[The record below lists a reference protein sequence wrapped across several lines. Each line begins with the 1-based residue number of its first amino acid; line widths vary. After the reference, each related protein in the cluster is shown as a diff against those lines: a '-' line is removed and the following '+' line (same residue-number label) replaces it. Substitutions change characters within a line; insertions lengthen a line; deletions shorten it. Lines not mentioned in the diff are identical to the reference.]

1 MGIWLIG
8 CVVCFVLGFVVGFV
22 YLVIVLCCVIYKVFG
37 YVAHKV
43 FVFVKKPICIMKDR
57 KKTLSSIPDLDMSLV
72 NNRNVL
78 SHFSYG
84 NKLLRLYRGPNRR
97 GYLYVP
103 KGTESIG
110 EHAFDDFLMD
120 GTSKETERI
129 NENITEIVLPST
141 IRELDVDNIPRESV
155 LVFANARSK
164 SILRNNENYLKS
176 KEIEIKGGLF
186 SKVLR
191 ECETLEHDHFDFQ
204 KDNYVV
210 AHLLEHYDIDRLNA
224 ALSQITDPS
233 LKIELMDRF
242 HALILS
248 GDMSIPDFEYL
259 LEEVDFE
266 PKDRY
271 YGKDVIEKI
280 YGSVEDAYTR
290 FEAKYYESE
299 NIRTQERIA
308 EDRKT
313 KFKVFIT
320 VAGLIKMKRNRTAA
334 KNIFKTIDFVES
346 VAKDPSAFLTDN
358 GDRSEAQGDDV
369 SKVPLP

>member
-1 MGIWLIG
+1 MGIWLIESIK
-8 CVVCFVLGFVVGFV
+8 L
-22 YLVIVLCCVIYKVFG
+22 LSFG
-37 YVAHKV
+37 YVL
-43 FVFVKKPICIMKDR
+43 CIFLGCVEKTIYSLKNR
-57 KKTLSSIPDLDMSLV
+57 KKTLESIPDLDKALV
-72 NNRNVL
+72 NKRKILSYLSYDNR
-78 SHFSYG
+78 
-84 NKLLRLYRGPNRR
+84 LLRLYKGPDKN
-97 GYLYVP
+97 GKLFIP
-103 KGTESIG
+103 EGIESID
-110 EHAFDDFLMD
+110 EHAFDDFSVYDLSN
-120 GTSKETERI
+120 GKTRLK
-129 NENITEIVLPST
+129 ENISAIVLPST
-141 IRELDVDNIPRESV
+141 IKELNIDNIPRGAA
-155 LVFANARSK
+155 LIFADARSK

-204 KDNYVV
+204 KDNHVV

-280 YGSVEDAYTR
+280 YGSVEDAYMR
-290 FEAKYYESE
+290 FENKYYESE
-299 NIRTQERIA
+299 NIRTQERTA
-308 EDRKT
+308 EDRRT

-334 KNIFKTIDFVES
+334 KNIFKTIDLVES

-369 SKVPLP
+369 SRQEQD

>member
-1 MGIWLIG
+1 
-8 CVVCFVLGFVVGFV
+8 
-22 YLVIVLCCVIYKVFG
+22 
-37 YVAHKV
+37 
-43 FVFVKKPICIMKDR
+43 MKDR

-84 NKLLRLYRGPNRR
+84 NRLLRLYKGPDKN
-97 GYLYVP
+97 GKLFIP
-103 KGTESIG
+103 EGIESID
-110 EHAFDDFLMD
+110 EHAFDDFSVYDLSN
-120 GTSKETERI
+120 GKTRLK
-129 NENITEIVLPST
+129 ENISAIVLPST
-141 IRELDVDNIPRESV
+141 IKELNIDNIPRGAA
-155 LVFANARSK
+155 LIFADARSK

-186 SKVLR
+186 SAVLK

-210 AHLLEHYDIDRLNA
+210 AHLLNHYDIDRLNA

-248 GDMSIPDFEYL
+248 GDMPISDFEYL

-271 YGKDVIEKI
+271 YGKDVIEKL
-280 YGSVEDAYTR
+280 YGSGKKVYDR
-290 FEAKYYESE
+290 FETKYYESE
-299 NIRTQERIA
+299 NVRRREAAAEKTQSCA
-308 EDRKT
+308 PGKGPT
-313 KFKVFIT
+313 WT
-320 VAGLIKMKRNRTAA
+320 SA
-334 KNIFKTIDFVES
+334 KNVFKTIDLVES
-346 VAKDPSAFLTDN
+346 VAKDPTAFLTDN
-358 GDRSEAQGDDV
+358 GDRSETQGDDV
-369 SKVPLP
+369 SRQDQN